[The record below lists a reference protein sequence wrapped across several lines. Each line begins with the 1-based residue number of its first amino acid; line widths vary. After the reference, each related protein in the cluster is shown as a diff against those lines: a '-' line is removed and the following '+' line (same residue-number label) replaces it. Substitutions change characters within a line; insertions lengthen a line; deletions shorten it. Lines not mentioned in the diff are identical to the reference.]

1 MMREKKNS
9 LGNNLYHIFILSI
22 GIPTIILSILIFAL
36 FQRKALEDRD
46 RLALNLLNNAN
57 SIINTMLTNMKTV
70 NESCYISSQAF
81 DALPLLINPSLE
93 VDPLRLNQ
101 IRRSYEEIIYK
112 NMFGRA
118 LDVESVSFYPYTD
131 NDDTPC
137 FIIGRASVGS
147 TLNTTYDFRSTD
159 WFDSIKSGRSKSYV
173 LYNKYTPEYLTPFYN
188 LNFDSISIME
198 EVNNLN
204 TNKPFGVMKTDVRA
218 SRLTNEL
225 AKVVIRDSS
234 FLFIADN
241 NKNIIASSSKLNT
254 YAQHYFDTNKEV
266 FIHGYDIFTKAVDG
280 TPFTIYYMES
290 KSDSVTALFVSI
302 LFVLILI
309 LVETEIGLT
318 IYRRQSREIVKS
330 VNSLINTMSEYAKG
344 NLEAK
349 AQRSSVPYLDNFA
362 LSLNDMAE
370 KLQDTIDREYVA
382 VINKQTAEYNALQS
396 QINPHFFYNT
406 LNGFIALNRM
416 GEQKKL
422 EKSIISLTKLFRYTC
437 AKKDYVTVQEELSF
451 VKEYLKIQKIK
462 YEDRLMV
469 EFELSDEASSVLI
482 PRLILQPLVE
492 NSIVHGLEPVSRVV
506 HVKVSAKVNHVET
519 GDALII
525 VVSDDGAGCTYEE
538 LQLNKSVALGNI
550 QRRIEIFSEGGILTS
565 HCKKGRGV
573 EVFMIIPLDEK
584 KI

>member
-1 MMREKKNS
+1 MRERVSS

-22 GIPTIILSILIFAL
+22 GIPTIIISIIIFAL
-36 FQRKALEDRD
+36 FQRNSVDDRE
-46 RLALNLLNNAN
+46 RLVSNLLNNAD
-57 SIINTMLTNMKTV
+57 STVTIMLKNMKSV

-93 VDPLRLNQ
+93 VDQLRLNQ

-112 NMFGRA
+112 NMFGVT

-131 NDDTPC
+131 NEDTPC
-137 FIIGRASVGS
+137 FIISRASEGS
-147 TLNTTYDFRSTD
+147 SLNDSFDYRNTE
-159 WFDSIKSGRSKSYV
+159 WFDSIKSGKTKSYV
-173 LYNKYTPEYLTPFYN
+173 AYNKDTPEYLSPFYN

-218 SRLTNEL
+218 SRLANEL
-225 AKVVIRDSS
+225 NQIVVKEGS
-234 FLFIADN
+234 FLFVADSD
-241 NKNIIASSSKLNT
+241 KNIIATNSPLNT
-254 YAQHYFDTNKEV
+254 YAQYYYDTDNETLL
-266 FIHGYDIFTKAVDG
+266 HGYDMFTKPVDG

-290 KSDSVTALFVSI
+290 KSDSITSLIFTI
-302 LFVLILI
+302 LFVLALILI
-309 LVETEIGLT
+309 ETEIGLV

-330 VNSLINTMSEYAKG
+330 VTSILKTMELFSQG
-344 NLEAK
+344 NLDVRAN
-349 AQRSSVPYLDNFA
+349 RSTVPYIDEFA
-362 LSLNDMAE
+362 LSLNQMAE
-370 KLQDTIDREYVA
+370 KLQNTIENEYIA
-382 VINKQTAEYNALQS
+382 VISKQTAEYNALQS

-437 AKKDYVTVQEELSF
+437 AKQDYVTVKEEFSF

-462 YEDRLMV
+462 YEDRLVV
-469 EFELSDEASSVLI
+469 EFDLSDEAAITYI

-506 HVKVSAKVNHVET
+506 HVTVSAKVHHTAT
-519 GDALII
+519 GNTLMI
-525 VVSDDGAGCTYEE
+525 VVKDDGAGCTNEE
-538 LQLNKSVALGNI
+538 LLLSNSVALGNI
-550 QRRIEIFSEGGILTS
+550 QRRIEIFAAGSVLTS
-565 HCKKGRGV
+565 HCKDGEGV
-573 EVFMIIPLDEK
+573 EIFMIIPIEEK
-584 KI
+584 KV